1 MEFQFSFST
10 TIITFLIFLIFL
22 CKLVFQFKRAK
33 SEPTNKKLPPGPW
46 KLPVIGNLHHFI
58 GDSSSLPHH
67 VLREL
72 AKKHGD
78 LMQVQLGK
86 MSMVVVSSP
95 KIAMEVMK
103 THDLAFAHRPEP
115 FTAKIVP
122 NIGRDI
128 ALAPYGDYW
137 RQMKKLSTLKLLSD
151 KRVRSFSSLREEEV
165 SNLIESINL
174 SADSVINL
182 TEKIL
187 AFTSSM
193 ICRAAF
199 GSTCKCQVEFVRFT
213 HEIVSLAGG
222 FGLLEM
228 FPSLKFLQVINGMKA
243 KVVKIHEEV
252 YKILENI
259 IDEHREKAT
268 TITSTQQHVKDELE
282 NEDFVDVLLRI
293 QKSDSLEVPIT
304 NEDIK
309 AVIWGLFVGGTD
321 TSSATIIWAM
331 AEMMRNPRMM
341 EKAQAEVREMFKGKK
356 RIHEIDDQELSYL
369 KLLIKE
375 TLRLHPPGPLLLPR
389 ECRER
394 CEINGY
400 EIPIKTKVLVN
411 AWAIG
416 RDPEYWK
423 DAESF
428 IPERFGKRCIDFK
441 GTNFEYIPFGG
452 GRRLCPGMS
461 FGVANIELPL
471 AQLLYHF
478 NWKLP
483 NGIQPE
489 ELDMSESFGAIVKRK
504 KDLYLVATPYI
515 PPGQKN

>member
-1 MEFQFSFST
+1 MDFQFSFST

-22 CKLVFQFKRAK
+22 CKLAFQFKRAK

-95 KIAMEVMK
+95 KIAMEIMR

-115 FTAKIVP
+115 FIAKIIP

-128 ALAPYGDYW
+128 ALAPY
-137 RQMKKLSTLKLLSD
+137 
-151 KRVRSFSSLREEEV
+151 
-165 SNLIESINL
+165 
-174 SADSVINL
+174 DSVINL

-228 FPSLKFLQVINGMKA
+228 FPSLKFLLVINGMKA

-252 YKILENI
+252 YKILDNI
-259 IDEHREKAT
+259 IDEHRGKAT
-268 TITSTQQHVKDELE
+268 TITSTEQHVKDELE
-282 NEDFVDVLLRI
+282 NEDLVDVLLRI
-293 QKSDSLEVPIT
+293 QKSDTLEVPIT

-309 AVIWGLFVGGTD
+309 AVIWVSIF
-321 TSSATIIWAM
+321 A
-331 AEMMRNPRMM
+331 N
-341 EKAQAEVREMFKGKK
+341 
-356 RIHEIDDQELSYL
+356 
-369 KLLIKE
+369 
-375 TLRLHPPGPLLLPR
+375 
-389 ECRER
+389 
-394 CEINGY
+394 
-400 EIPIKTKVLVN
+400 
-411 AWAIG
+411 
-416 RDPEYWK
+416 
-423 DAESF
+423 
-428 IPERFGKRCIDFK
+428 RFQ
-441 GTNFEYIPFGG
+441 
-452 GRRLCPGMS
+452 
-461 FGVANIELPL
+461 V
-471 AQLLYHF
+471 
-478 NWKLP
+478 
-483 NGIQPE
+483 
-489 ELDMSESFGAIVKRK
+489 
-504 KDLYLVATPYI
+504 
-515 PPGQKN
+515 